1 MGVSKITKNK
11 KILDFD
17 FSPFL
22 EDVPKVLGKKRVFCD
37 FLKND
42 RFYPKSVVIIFR
54 FYDEFPS
61 QKCIHV

>member
-1 MGVSKITKNK
+1 MTKNK
-11 KILDFD
+11 KLLDFD

-22 EDVPKVLGKKRVFCD
+22 EDVPKVLGKKKRVFCD

-42 RFYPKSVVIIFR
+42 RFYPKFVVIFR

-61 QKCIHV
+61 QKCIHLYILHK